1 MPLLKKGDTV
11 QFSDNTQLYV
21 DRRGDTETVEEAYQ
35 RIRREKPESL
45 IIHMEAIVAAP
56 DPMQRLKEMVEEQ
69 GEKVT
74 EEQRRQVNIMMDIIH
89 TNRQRIV
96 KRKAA
101 VI

>member
-1 MPLLKKGDTV
+1 M
-11 QFSDNTQLYV
+11 
-21 DRRGDTETVEEAYQ
+21 EEAYQ

-69 GEKVT
+69 GEEVT
-74 EEQRRQVNIMMDIIH
+74 EEQRRQVKIMMDIIH
-89 TNRQRIV
+89 TNRQRLV
-96 KRKAA
+96 KRKAP